1 MASIL
6 SMCLRRKSRRPK
18 LADTFC
24 TSAAS
29 FSISLHGAAL
39 LTARASLAVQ
49 GKNTVGRNTPELACL
64 S

>member
-29 FSISLHGAAL
+29 FSISLHGATL
-39 LTARASLAVQ
+39 LTACASLAVQ
-49 GKNTVGRNTPELACL
+49 GKKSVGSNAPESACL

>member
-18 LADTFC
+18 PAETFC

-39 LTARASLAVQ
+39 LTACGPLAVQ
-49 GKNTVGRNTPELACL
+49 GEGSVVSSAPKSACVR
-64 S
+64 